1 MVTTT
6 TLIQYKVSRY
16 DIDLEPLAS
25 PACVSTFEVM
35 GNTIVANY
43 KQLKVSLNYIQC
55 LTSASNGKGSCYI
68 FFKLII
74 LFANNY

>member
-6 TLIQYKVSRY
+6 TLIQYKVSSY
-16 DIDLEPLAS
+16 DIDLEPLALS
-25 PACVSTFEVM
+25 ACASTFEVM
-35 GNTIVANY
+35 GNTIIANY
-43 KQLKVSLNYIQC
+43 KQLKVSLNYY
-55 LTSASNGKGSCYI
+55 TVSNVGVKWEGQLVH